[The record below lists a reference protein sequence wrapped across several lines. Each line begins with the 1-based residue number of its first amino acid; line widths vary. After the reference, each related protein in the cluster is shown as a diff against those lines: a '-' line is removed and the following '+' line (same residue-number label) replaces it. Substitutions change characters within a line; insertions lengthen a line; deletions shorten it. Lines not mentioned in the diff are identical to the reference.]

1 MESGNRTAEQLKKFV
16 FRFCEWG
23 SHKGYNPKP
32 FSHPPALTDRWKQFL
47 EETTALEEYLKH
59 YEQKPVY
66 FIEHKETHLWWYEE
80 EDYTKPNYIPT
91 FNGGRVRG
99 IGFKTKDCWTNN
111 PNDERISYPDRE
123 SAQKMI
129 DYRVGVYPDSVEITE
144 HLFIDNSAS
153 QQCEALQSE
162 NERLKDSHA
171 CCSTALKFERESNTR
186 LLERI
191 ERLKGFSEFAG
202 KEVNRLLE
210 RVKELETWMANYRD
224 DLKKVN
230 VFHKNQAIINSIE
243 SALNPKE

>member
-162 NERLKDSHA
+162 N
-171 CCSTALKFERESNTR
+171 T
-186 LLERI
+186 
-191 ERLKGFSEFAG
+191 
-202 KEVNRLLE
+202 RLLE
-210 RVKELETWMANYRD
+210 RVKELETAHKL
-224 DLKKVN
+224 DLADAQFIG
-230 VFHKNQAIINSIE
+230 FHFGKREPSIIDMVACMGLTEDEWLRWKSDYTSSYLKESEIIE
-243 SALNPKE
+243 INEYYQKALNPKE